1 MGIFG
6 KKRSAAN
13 SDARAAQP
21 RGTSGPS
28 GALSIIGAGMTVQG
42 DLDASGVVKIEGTV
56 DGNVRAAAQVLVAKG
71 GSVRGDVETT
81 EAVVGGTVSGAIRAR
96 ERVEIQA
103 GASVYGDITTRRIA
117 VAEGGTLNGLIRM
130 DETAVA
136 REEQSPEPKVE
147 VWPRPSAP
155 PGAQRPS
162 GPVARIAVSPRAPT
176 QPS

>member
-6 KKRSAAN
+6 SKKPAASAP
-13 SDARAAQP
+13 ARAVQP
-21 RGTSGPS
+21 RGASAASGT
-28 GALSIIGAGMTVQG
+28 LSIIGTGMTVQG
-42 DLDASGVVKIEGTV
+42 DLDANGVVKIEGTV

-81 EAVVGGTVSGAIRAR
+81 EAVVGGTVSGAIHAR

-103 GASVYGDITTRRIA
+103 GASVHGDITTRRIS

-130 DETAVA
+130 DETAEA
-136 REEQSPEPKVE
+136 REERSAEPKVE

-155 PGAQRPS
+155 PSAQRQS
-162 GPVARIAVSPRAPT
+162 GSGVRNAVPPRAPA

>member
-13 SDARAAQP
+13 PDARAAQA
-21 RGTSGPS
+21 RGPSGPS
-28 GALSIIGAGMTVQG
+28 GALSIIGTGMTVQG
-42 DLDASGVVKIEGTV
+42 DLDANGVVKIEGTV
-56 DGNVRAAAQVLVAKG
+56 DGDVRAAAQVLVAKG

-81 EAVVGGTVSGAIRAR
+81 EAVVGGTVNGAIHAR

-103 GASVYGDITTRRIA
+103 GASVYGDITTRRIS

-130 DETAVA
+130 DEAAVD
-136 REEQSPEPKVE
+136 REERNAEPKVE

-155 PGAQRPS
+155 PSAQWSPGPAAQFAVPPKTPS
-162 GPVARIAVSPRAPT
+162 

>member
-6 KKRSAAN
+6 RKKPAAE
-13 SDARAAQP
+13 ARAPQP
-21 RGTSGPS
+21 RGSSAPT
-28 GALSIIGAGMTVQG
+28 GALSIIGAGMTVRG
-42 DLDASGVVKIEGTV
+42 DLDANGVVKIEGTV

-71 GSVRGDVETT
+71 GSVQGDVDTT

-96 ERVEIQA
+96 DRVEIQS

-130 DETAVA
+130 DETAMA
-136 REEQSPEPKVE
+136 KDERAAESKGEPR
-147 VWPRPSAP
+147 PRPSLA
-155 PGAQRPS
+155 PGAQRS
-162 GPVARIAVSPRAPT
+162 SIPVARIAVPPRAPT